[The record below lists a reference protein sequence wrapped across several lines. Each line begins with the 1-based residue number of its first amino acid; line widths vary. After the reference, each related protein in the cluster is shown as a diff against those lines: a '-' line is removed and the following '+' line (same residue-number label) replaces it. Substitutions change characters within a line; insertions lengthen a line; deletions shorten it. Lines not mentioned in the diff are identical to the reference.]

1 MNINILV
8 FNNQF
13 PKEKAVEVFK
23 KYEKKSRKLSLIEL
37 IYIPFWL
44 LTFQLTIEKFSLSKL
59 LKVHQIGSKFKPLEN
74 KINETNIKKLKIEM
88 IADALLGYSAFF
100 SHNKTDNIEPIKVE
114 VDEIFVLKPIIEDY
128 TTLLESIKKEIK
140 KRIFSIHLWSIKNFN
155 IYLENSRLVYIPFWV
170 GYYKESN
177 SREEKWSVEV
187 INSLTGQAE
196 EAWYKKIFYK
206 AILSQKANFT
216 SIF

>member
-100 SHNKTDNIEPIKVE
+100 PTIKQ
-114 VDEIFVLKPIIEDY
+114 IILNQLK
-128 TTLLESIKKEIK
+128 
-140 KRIFSIHLWSIKNFN
+140 
-155 IYLENSRLVYIPFWV
+155 
-170 GYYKESN
+170 
-177 SREEKWSVEV
+177 
-187 INSLTGQAE
+187 
-196 EAWYKKIFYK
+196 
-206 AILSQKANFT
+206 
-216 SIF
+216 